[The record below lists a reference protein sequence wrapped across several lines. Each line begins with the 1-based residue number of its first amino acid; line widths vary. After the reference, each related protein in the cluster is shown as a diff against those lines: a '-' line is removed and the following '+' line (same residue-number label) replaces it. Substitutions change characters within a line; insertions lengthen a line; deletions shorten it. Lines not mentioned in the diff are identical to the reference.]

1 MSASGR
7 SWPGPGPTPSQPGGP
22 TRIMGRPPAAA
33 GTHARVP
40 EARMNSILDRVKYV
54 SVAVFSSAIVLFALT
69 NLNTVEV
76 RVIAWRFE
84 AGVSLLIL
92 VPFLAGLLIGLWTG
106 LLRRHG
112 KAKKAKAQDEET
124 ATSSTFC
131 SICFSALWRRH
142 MPSSLKNR

>member
-1 MSASGR
+1 
-7 SWPGPGPTPSQPGGP
+7 
-22 TRIMGRPPAAA
+22 
-33 GTHARVP
+33 
-40 EARMNSILDRVKYV
+40 MNSILDRVKYV

-112 KAKKAKAQDEET
+112 KAKKAKAQDEAPEVPLIEAAAEVSAQPE
-124 ATSSTFC
+124 ATG
-131 SICFSALWRRH
+131 SAQAAGEE
-142 MPSSLKNR
+142 PAGE